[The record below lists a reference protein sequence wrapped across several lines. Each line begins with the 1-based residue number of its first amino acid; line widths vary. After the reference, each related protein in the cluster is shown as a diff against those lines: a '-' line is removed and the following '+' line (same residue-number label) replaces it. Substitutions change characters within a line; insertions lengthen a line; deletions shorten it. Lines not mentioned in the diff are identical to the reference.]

1 MLIIFILSLTVV
13 CHCEGYER
21 YNAMRADPQLCFLER
36 VGMPDVIALT
46 AEQGGT
52 EVAPDVPDR

>member
-1 MLIIFILSLTVV
+1 MLSLTGV
-13 CHCEGYER
+13 CPLLGYER

-46 AEQGGT
+46 AEQSGA
-52 EVAPDVPDR
+52 EVAPDVHDR